1 MPTAESIRLGY
12 SPCPNDTFIFYGIAA
27 GGLQLPGVRI
37 EVELHDV
44 ETLNRMAM
52 TARLDVTKLSF
63 HAWLLVRERYRL
75 LDSGA
80 ALGYGCGPILVSKEP
95 LTRSGVAAA
104 RIVLPG
110 EWTTAHLLFRL
121 WAPEAGNRY
130 FVTYDR
136 ILSEISAG
144 KADCGIIIHENRF
157 TYTQAGFHTV
167 VDLGAWWEEE
177 TGLPIPLGCIAARAE
192 LGEGQMRD
200 IEGLIRRSIRQAQE
214 NPEQTFP
221 YIRRYAREMS
231 DDVLRRHIHTFVN
244 SYSLDLGETG
254 KRAVAELDQRARAA
268 GIIS

>member
-37 EVELHDV
+37 EVELHYV

-75 LDSGA
+75 LASGA

-121 WAPEAGNRY
+121 WAPEA
-130 FVTYDR
+130 
-136 ILSEISAG
+136 LC
-144 KADCGIIIHENRF
+144 ADHGRGTADPSGEGRRPTEAPCRREPADPERRRRR
-157 TYTQAGFHTV
+157 TRP
-167 VDLGAWWEEE
+167 
-177 TGLPIPLGCIAARAE
+177 GLPRCDARMEA
-192 LGEGQMRD
+192 
-200 IEGLIRRSIRQAQE
+200 
-214 NPEQTFP
+214 
-221 YIRRYAREMS
+221 
-231 DDVLRRHIHTFVN
+231 
-244 SYSLDLGETG
+244 
-254 KRAVAELDQRARAA
+254 
-268 GIIS
+268 